1 MFYDIPD
8 DPAAAAMVMK
18 DGAKE
23 MARDTALHIT
33 LVTTTV
39 HEVRRDVTEDAVIHI
54 WSKSK
59 ISGELYF
66 SYAYKYIDK
75 IDS

>member
-1 MFYDIPD
+1 MFCDIPD

-23 MARDTALHIT
+23 VARDTALHIT

-39 HEVRRDVTEDAVIHI
+39 HEVRMDVTEPAVIHI

-66 SYAYKYIDK
+66 SYANYIDK
-75 IDS
+75 IYS